1 MAEEQ
6 SWKVDEKILSK
17 KYCTDVKKLIRAWK
31 RGFTDQD
38 IAAKTGIKPVTLFM
52 IKQDLEMAHRR
63 IRLAQKKQALVQT
76 QALVGQY
83 QIFFNPHL

>member
-6 SWKVDEKILSK
+6 SWKIDEKTLSK
-17 KYCTDVKKLIRAWK
+17 KYSTDVKKLIRAWK
-31 RGFTDQD
+31 RGLTDQD
-38 IAAKTGIKPVTLFM
+38 IATKTGIKPTTLYM
-52 IKQDLEMAHRR
+52 IKQDLELAHRR
-63 IRLAQKKQALVQT
+63 LRLAQKKQALVQD

>member
-1 MAEEQ
+1 MAEQ
-6 SWKVDEKILSK
+6 SWKVDEKLLSK
-17 KYCTDVKKLIRAWK
+17 KYSTDVKKLIRAWK
-31 RGFTDQD
+31 KGLTDQD
-38 IAAKTGIKPVTLFM
+38 IAIKTGIRPSTLYM

-63 IRLAQKKQALVQT
+63 IRLAQKKQELAQD

>member
-1 MAEEQ
+1 VAGEQ
-6 SWKVDEKILSK
+6 SWKVDEKTLSK
-17 KYCTDVKKLIRAWK
+17 KYGTDVKKLIRAWK

-38 IAAKTGIKPVTLFM
+38 IAVKTGIRPSTLYM
-52 IKQDLEMAHRR
+52 IKQDLELSHRR
-63 IRLAQKKQALVQT
+63 FRLDQKKEALVQA